1 MIGLTA
7 RLEEFMT
14 RIIHIA
20 EYTPDWAE
28 AFTDLSHALKSALG
42 ELTLGVEHVGST
54 SVPGLGAKPIIDID
68 VIIDSPITLPSVIDV
83 LGSLGYHHEGD
94 LGVPGRDAFGREDYT
109 APRDG
114 SGREWPSH
122 HLYVCAK
129 DSKELRR
136 HLAFRDHLRQNPDSV
151 LLYEKLKRE
160 LADRFPCD
168 IDSYILGKRDF
179 IDGIISSAA
188 D

>member
-1 MIGLTA
+1 
-7 RLEEFMT
+7 MT

-20 EYTPDWAE
+20 DYTPDWAE